1 MAFVRSI
8 GRWTMTALVIN
19 CIIGGGIFG
28 VPGELTRL
36 LGRASPI
43 AMVFAALGTA
53 VIIACFAEVASQFS
67 EPGGPYLYVRTAFGR
82 FPGIQIGWFHLL
94 GDMLGVAALA
104 TLFVNYLTT
113 FLPRHL
119 NTWERA
125 SLMVIL
131 IAIPALANC
140 LGVRSGANFSNMLTV
155 AKLSPL
161 ALLVLLGVI
170 RFAHQPQMIHASEI
184 TSPGLSNWTRAMMFL
199 LFAFAGPE
207 GALIPSGEIREPRR
221 TIPFGLAVGLVACA
235 AIYMLLQFI
244 TVATIGTRMS
254 DTPLADT
261 ASVLLG
267 GGGAAFVSIAIMIST
282 YGWISGALLYAPRLA
297 FAMAAQGDG
306 PKFLARLHPR
316 FHTPAVAIVLYA
328 LMAWLLAS
336 SGTFLWIVALAS
348 GAIAVYF
355 AASCATLIRLRKLR
369 PNVQALRVPLG
380 PLLSVLGVVISV
392 AMITGLKKN
401 ELILL
406 GVPAL
411 IATANWLWVKRR
423 HHPELEAGLKANSG

>member
-1 MAFVRSI
+1 
-8 GRWTMTALVIN
+8 
-19 CIIGGGIFG
+19 
-28 VPGELTRL
+28 
-36 LGRASPI
+36 
-43 AMVFAALGTA
+43 
-53 VIIACFAEVASQFS
+53 
-67 EPGGPYLYVRTAFGR
+67 
-82 FPGIQIGWFHLL
+82 
-94 GDMLGVAALA
+94 MLGVAALA

-184 TSPGLSNWTRAMMFL
+184 TSPGLSNWIRAMMFL

-221 TIPFGLAVGLVACA
+221 TIPFGLAVGLAACA

-355 AASCATLIRLRKLR
+355 AASCTTLIRLRKLR

-380 PLLSVLGVVISV
+380 PLLSVLGVMISV

-401 ELILL
+401 DLILL
-406 GVPAL
+406 GVSAL

-423 HHPELEAGLKANSG
+423 RHPELEAGLKAPAR